1 MEPTAELKQAVRK
14 CRAGDREAF
23 TQLYE
28 ESSKYIYTCIYNT
41 MRGND
46 NVEDA
51 VCDIMQDT
59 YVEISRNITKLENED
74 SFLSWAGKTAV
85 RKCYAWLKK
94 NKKYV
99 LLPEEDDTLEN
110 LAEDDNIIPESIMQ
124 DREKQR
130 LVRNIIETQLT
141 EMQKLCIIAY
151 YYNEQKQSEIAQELG
166 IPENTVKT
174 NLSRAKARIKIGV
187 LELEEKEGTKLYSV
201 APFLLLLFNEDVLAC
216 TVPATVTAAVNSS
229 VTAAVSAAGGAGTK
243 TLMGKLAAAS
253 AKAKITA
260 GIIGIGAAGIVAGSV
275 YMAAQPE
282 EEEPAGESMENT
294 QESVTVPS
302 VEVPP
307 ETETVQSS
315 EEEINIMYRLNGDTW
330 EEYYARAL
338 LSPETRYV
346 AFDLHDF
353 DEDGIP
359 ELVAEDE
366 SGYLSI
372 SSFHDTVN
380 IPFIAVRADSA
391 GYGEKASEMIFIMSG
406 TREDGTDCS
415 SVYVCDNFEEVET
428 IETSPIIFNDIY
440 TYDVADSDYNI
451 EVVSY
456 EEGQQRIQA
465 WKEKYRK
472 IEFKPV
478 DQDTVISVIEAH
490 SENWRLDG

>member
-1 MEPTAELKQAVRK
+1 MEPTAELKQAVR
-14 CRAGDREAF
+14 RYREGDTEAF
-23 TQLYE
+23 TRLYE
-28 ESSKYIYTCIYNT
+28 ESSKYIYTCIYNA

-74 SFLSWAGKTAV
+74 SFLSWAAKTAV

-110 LAEDDNIIPESIMQ
+110 LAEDDNIIPESVMQ

-130 LVRNIIETQLT
+130 LVREIIETRLT

-174 NLSRAKARIKIGV
+174 NLSRAKARIKTDV
-187 LELEEKEGTKLYSV
+187 LELEEKEGTRLYSV

-216 TVPATVTAAVNSS
+216 TVPATVTAAVNNS
-229 VTAAVSAAGGAGTK
+229 VTAAISAAGGAGTK
-243 TLMGKLAAAS
+243 TLMARIAAAS

-282 EEEPAGESMENT
+282 EEAAIEESVENT
-294 QESVTVPS
+294 QETVTVPD
-302 VEVPP
+302 VEVQQEP
-307 ETETVQSS
+307 ETVQSS
-315 EEEINIMYRLNGDTW
+315 EEKMDILMRLNGDSW
-330 EEYYARAL
+330 EEYYARGL
-338 LSPETRYV
+338 LSPETKYLR
-346 AFDLHDF
+346 FDLHDF

-359 ELVAEDE
+359 ELITEVK
-366 SGYLSI
+366 GGVLSI
-372 SSFHDTVN
+372 ESFRDSIY
-380 IPFIAVRADSA
+380 IPFYISPDSI
-391 GYGEKASEMIFIMSG
+391 GYGEKASELISIYSE
-406 TREDGTDCS
+406 TTEDGIDRS
-415 SVYVCDNFEEVET
+415 SVYAFDNFEMVELIT
-428 IETSPIIFNDIY
+428 IPRIEFM
-440 TYDVADSDYNI
+440 DVHNFVVGKSEEDY
-451 EVVSY
+451 EEVSY
-456 EEGQQRIQA
+456 EEGLQRIQF

-472 IEFKPV
+472 VEFKPL

-490 SENWRLDG
+490 SENWRLDD

>member
-14 CRAGDREAF
+14 CREGDREAF

-99 LLPEEDDTLEN
+99 LL
-110 LAEDDNIIPESIMQ
+110 S
-124 DREKQR
+124 
-130 LVRNIIETQLT
+130 
-141 EMQKLCIIAY
+141 
-151 YYNEQKQSEIAQELG
+151 
-166 IPENTVKT
+166 
-174 NLSRAKARIKIGV
+174 
-187 LELEEKEGTKLYSV
+187 
-201 APFLLLLFNEDVLAC
+201 
-216 TVPATVTAAVNSS
+216 
-229 VTAAVSAAGGAGTK
+229 
-243 TLMGKLAAAS
+243 
-253 AKAKITA
+253 
-260 GIIGIGAAGIVAGSV
+260 
-275 YMAAQPE
+275 E

-307 ETETVQSS
+307 ETETIQSS
-315 EEEINIMYRLNGDTW
+315 EENMDILMRLNGDTW
-330 EEYYARAL
+330 EEHYARAL

-346 AFDLHDF
+346 ALDLHDF

-359 ELVAEDE
+359 ELVAEE
-366 SGYLSI
+366 KSGILSI
-372 SSFHDTVN
+372 RSFHDIVN
-380 IPFIAVRADSA
+380 IPFIVCEADSA
-391 GYGEKASEMIFIMSG
+391 GYGEKASELIFIIPR
-406 TREDGTDCS
+406 TNEDGTDWS
-415 SVYVCDNFEEVET
+415 SVYVCDNFEMVET
-428 IETSPIIFNDIY
+428 IDPSPIVMVDKY
-440 TYDVADSDYNI
+440 TYDVIDSDYNT

-456 EEGQQRIQA
+456 EEGLQRIQA

-490 SENWRLDG
+490 SENWRLDD